1 VRPRTRSTTT
11 KSFVARRPLAFC
23 LLVSLV
29 LFGLT
34 AMSAIV
40 LPRTVIS
47 SVEGLSP
54 ELRLEPSDLERALTV
69 LVSPENLFRVLAIL
83 LAVALL
89 GRLGWGHETGF
100 NRPSRS
106 RNLHLLLLPFLFVT
120 LTLLGGIRFPGGP
133 AVLVAMLL
141 AALLTAF
148 SEELLYRGLIWRAPL
163 PTGLMR
169 TVVALRLTKKLH
181 ALRYPRLEKARGD
194 EPLPSMHV
202 GTSSGLRTTRRAS
215 AATPTLTSSLRTISS
230 CSSTGSCQSRGG
242 AVQGRTSGHHV
253 EEHRVYLTLTGK
265 RPL

>member
-1 VRPRTRSTTT
+1 MRPRARSTTT

-23 LLVSLV
+23 SLLSLV

-47 SVEGLSP
+47 SVEALSP

-83 LAVALL
+83 LAVTLL

-100 NRPSRS
+100 NRPSRW

-120 LTLLGGIRFPGGP
+120 LTLLGGIRFPGP
-133 AVLVAMLL
+133 AVLVAMLF

-148 SEELLYRGLIWRAPL
+148 SEELLYRGLIWRALL

-169 TVVALRLTKKLH
+169 AVVATSVLSGVLLFCRLAFAGPWPEALLLMVLASCGSFTYA
-181 ALRYPRLEKARGD
+181 ALRWRTASIWPGLLLHFVFAFANNVSAL
-194 EPLPSMHV
+194 PLLMLV
-202 GTSSGLRTTRRAS
+202 GALGFAI
-215 AATPTLTSSLRTISS
+215 AF
-230 CSSTGSCQSRGG
+230 
-242 AVQGRTSGHHV
+242 
-253 EEHRVYLTLTGK
+253 
-265 RPL
+265 